1 MKYQSRCAVWVR
13 QSSKKPTKLGLSN
26 TMTLVKQ
33 SWTKLQGKLRHMH
46 IVVNMTY
53 ELLGQ
58 RKHAYADQTR

>member
-1 MKYQSRCAVWVR
+1 MDKIA
-13 QSSKKPTKLGLSN
+13 
-26 TMTLVKQ
+26 
-33 SWTKLQGKLRHMH
+33 GKAEAYMH